1 MGSNRGGGGSRWQPY
16 KRYESCSENQSGF
29 HLDLHNDRCIA
40 SLPETASRLKG
51 SCQAGMR
58 KAGGA
63 VADQIV
69 MTRYK
74 GRTNAKLFERDFPH
88 HVEMIVPERKLP
100 QRCEDHSSKLDDEDR
115 DGN

>member
-1 MGSNRGGGGSRWQPY
+1 M
-16 KRYESCSENQSGF
+16 
-29 HLDLHNDRCIA
+29 IA
-40 SLPETASRLKG
+40 ASRAYPKRLHG
-51 SCQAGMR
+51 SKVLVRLECAAQL
-58 KAGGA
+58 
-63 VADQIV
+63 Q
-69 MTRYK
+69 TNK